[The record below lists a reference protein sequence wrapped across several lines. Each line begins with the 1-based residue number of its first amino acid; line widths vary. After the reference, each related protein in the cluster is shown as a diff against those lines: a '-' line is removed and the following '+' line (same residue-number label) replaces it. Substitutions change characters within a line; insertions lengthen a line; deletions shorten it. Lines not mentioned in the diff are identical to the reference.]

1 MYTNDFYVF
10 DRQEFKALN
19 ILVHTLY
26 IYVLNFV
33 PKQIVGM
40 SQKFKLMVPS
50 SLTFL
55 CWSLTI
61 NCYKLTDFTSAPM
74 SPCTLLLTLVM
85 LELNV
90 YNTEPVLH
98 TIIHTTDGPPISA
111 WLQWSRQQHP
121 QHQWGSVTQVEPGE
135 KIAKWLYTIVQLR
148 ILVKRMLTL

>member
-74 SPCTLLLTLVM
+74 SPCTLLLTLVGT
-85 LELNV
+85 ECIQHGTGST
-90 YNTEPVLH
+90 YNNTH
-98 TIIHTTDGPPISA
+98 YRRTTDQCMAAVVAATASTAPMRFGNTGRA
-111 WLQWSRQQHP
+111 
-121 QHQWGSVTQVEPGE
+121 G
-135 KIAKWLYTIVQLR
+135 
-148 ILVKRMLTL
+148 

>member
-50 SLTFL
+50 TK
-55 CWSLTI
+55 
-61 NCYKLTDFTSAPM
+61 NCYKLTDLISAPM
-74 SPCTLLLTLVM
+74 SPCTLLLTL
-85 LELNV
+85 
-90 YNTEPVLH
+90 
-98 TIIHTTDGPPISA
+98 
-111 WLQWSRQQHP
+111 
-121 QHQWGSVTQVEPGE
+121 PG
-135 KIAKWLYTIVQLR
+135 WN
-148 ILVKRMLTL
+148 